1 MKYYSEELN
10 KLFDTEDELLEAE
23 FQTKRAKEEAEA
35 AEKVRAAEKQ
45 KRYDEVKEALEAVTK
60 AKTAYDK
67 LWHEYTR
74 DYGAITLRT
83 SQVSPFWFSF

>member
-23 FQTKRAKEEAEA
+23 YTTRRAKEEAEA
-35 AEKVRAAEKQ
+35 AEKPKAAEKE
-45 KRYDEVKEALEAVTK
+45 KRYNEVKEALEAVAK

-67 LWHEYTR
+67 LLREYTK

-83 SQVSPFWFSF
+83 SQASPFWFGL